1 MSSFQLMVGTL
12 ISEARNRPSISR
24 PAQSNPAFDFVAEL
38 QGRFMTFIDG
48 NMIVHSP
55 GCSPEIVICFA
66 FFDRGEMRANPR
78 RGG

>member
-1 MSSFQLMVGTL
+1 MSRFQLMVWNADIG
-12 ISEARNRPSISR
+12 SPKPPGISR

-55 GCSPEIVICFA
+55 CCSPEIVICFA